1 MKQMKW
7 SIILNKR
14 NKNEVPLKMKF
25 DFSTLLQQLT
35 RGDVLTF
42 ARDKLLFKNFIIC
55 HFNVDGFLSS
65 QRKVK
70 DISMIT
76 MV

>member
-25 DFSTLLQQLT
+25 DLVPT
-35 RGDVLTF
+35 
-42 ARDKLLFKNFIIC
+42 AN
-55 HFNVDGFLSS
+55 
-65 QRKVK
+65 
-70 DISMIT
+70 
-76 MV
+76 